1 MKIVVLGAAGLM
13 GSGTVKDLLSPQ
25 SEGIDQVIAADIEKE
40 QLSRLAKE
48 CPDERL
54 ETLPLSVTDKEQVID
69 LLKDAD
75 ICINAVPTLV
85 GLQMDIFHC
94 CFDAG
99 CDYVDYGGLG
109 KYTVMQKAEHE
120 KWEKAGLTA
129 VISLGADPGMSNVT
143 CKAVAEELDSI
154 EKINLYWAGKLIG
167 PENPVLVP
175 PYSMLTILAEYGY
188 NSKQFY
194 NGELIDMPPLSGK
207 EILDLPEPFGKLEFM
222 HTIHSEQLTV
232 PFSKGIKDKGIQEFT
247 WRLNLPER
255 EHETYLG
262 LMKCGFDDFETP
274 LKYKGVEIKPGEF
287 LEKLIKRNI
296 EKNSNKIP
304 EQEGHEIHFAV
315 ASGIKDGEKTKAT
328 CTVTLSPN
336 SFYNGYH
343 DPATSMN
350 ASIGAQLIKRSEQI
364 SGVWAPEEYYNIS
377 EYFTELRK
385 RYFKVSMEIKSEK
398 RI

>member
-54 ETLPLSVTDKEQVID
+54 ATLPLSVTDKEQVID

-120 KWEKAGLTA
+120 KWKKAGLTA

-255 EHETYLG
+255 DHETYLG
-262 LMKCGFDDFETP
+262 LMRCGFDDFETP

-296 EKNSNKIP
+296 EKKSNKIP
-304 EQEGHEIHFAV
+304 EQEGHEIHFAI

-377 EYFTELRK
+377 EYFAELRK
-385 RYFKVSMEIKSEK
+385 RYFKVSLEIKSEK